1 MSSNGRNNV
10 DQAIIDPEIR
20 TEQSH
25 LDRAHSGLRAMRE
38 RAEQLLADLR
48 SAGKPDLDYEAAF
61 LRRVALLGE
70 SRRPLLFG
78 RIDEETGDSWRV
90 GRRHV
95 EDLRGDVLVVDWRAP
110 IATPFYRARPGDPL
124 GLRRRRQ
131 IMVDGTKVVA
141 VADDLFGRGHEN
153 ADRTRLR
160 GGDALLAELERAR
173 TGEML
178 DIVATIQAEQD
189 EIIRSP
195 LDGLLVVQ
203 GGPGTGKTAVALH
216 RAAYLL
222 YNHPELERS
231 GVLVIGPSRAF
242 LRYIAEVLPSLGE
255 EAVLQMT
262 IADLVSRTRVRGE
275 DPPLA
280 ARTKGDVRMT
290 GVIARALELSRNPL
304 TEPVAVKARY
314 TVVTLDPDTVN
325 GLVATIAARGMPYK
339 AGRAALGA
347 RLVSLARQRLRKA
360 RRFEGDEPWF
370 AKELTAGTEFA
381 ELRDRLWPR
390 VSPAQL
396 VTDLLSRPGFLKRAA
411 HGLLDE
417 GEVAALH
424 RPRPRSLARAPWTSD
439 DVALLDEAN
448 FLINGQTRT
457 YGHVV
462 VDEAQDL
469 SPMQLRMLARRAPR
483 GSLTVLGDIAQATGT
498 WSYQSWDEIAPH
510 LPSGASRREELTLGY
525 RAPGQV
531 LEMASRLLAVSAP
544 TVQPTRSVR
553 RGRHE
558 PRILAVT
565 AENLVSASID
575 EARRLAGEG
584 FLVGLIV
591 PPGPVDA
598 EALHATSSASD
609 VGRLDRDGMSRP
621 ITLLPAPAAKGLE
634 FDAVVVVEPMLIAG
648 DEVRGLRLLYVAL
661 TRPIQHLSI
670 VHAGPLPG
678 LLTARA
684 ETPATGRGDSRLREA
699 RPAPPAW

>member
-1 MSSNGRNNV
+1 MSTDGL
-10 DQAIIDPEIR
+10 QTHETAMADPEIHA
-20 TEQSH
+20 EQLH
-25 LDRAHSGLRAMRE
+25 LDRSHRGLRMMRE
-38 RAEQLLADLR
+38 RAQQLLAELR
-48 SAGKPDLDYEAAF
+48 AAGKPDLDYEEAF
-61 LRRVALLGE
+61 LRRIALLGE

-78 RIDEETGDSWRV
+78 RIDEVGGQSWRV

-95 EDLRGDVLVVDWRAP
+95 EDLKGDVLVVDWRAP
-110 IATPFYRARPGDPL
+110 ISTSFYRARPGDPL
-124 GLRRRRQ
+124 GLKRRRQ

-141 VADDLFGRGHEN
+141 VADDLFGPGHED

-216 RAAYLL
+216 RAAFLL
-222 YNHPELERS
+222 YNHPELARS

-242 LRYIAEVLPSLGE
+242 LRYIAQVLPSLGE

-262 IADLVSRTRVRGE
+262 IGDLVSRTRVRGE
-275 DPPLA
+275 DTPLA
-280 ARTKGDVRMT
+280 ARTKGDVRMAS
-290 GVIARALELSRNPL
+290 VIARALELSRSEI

-314 TVVTLDPDTVN
+314 TVITLETEAVN
-325 GLVATIAARGMPYK
+325 DLVATIAARGMPYK
-339 AGRAALGA
+339 AGRTALQA
-347 RLVSLARQRLRKA
+347 RLVTLARHSLRRA
-360 RRFEGDEPWF
+360 GRYEGDEPWF
-370 AKELTAGTEFA
+370 ERDLKASSEFA
-381 ELRDRLWPR
+381 QLRDRLWPR

-396 VTDLLSRPGFLKRAA
+396 VTDLLSRAGFLKEAGRA
-411 HGLLDE
+411 LLDATE
-417 GEVAALH
+417 ITALR
-424 RPRPRSLARAPWTSD
+424 RPRPKSIARAPWTID

-448 FLINGQTRT
+448 FHINGQTHT

-498 WSYQSWDEIAPH
+498 WNYQSWDEIAPH
-510 LPSGASRREELTLGY
+510 LPGAADSRREELTLGY

-531 LEMASRLLAVSAP
+531 LDLASRLLVVSAP

-553 RGRHE
+553 QGRRE
-558 PRILAVT
+558 PRIIAVT
-565 AENLVSASID
+565 ADDLVSESLA
-575 EARRLAGEG
+575 EARRLAAEG

-591 PPGPVDA
+591 PPGAVDT
-598 EALHATSSASD
+598 EMQHATAGAGD
-609 VGRLDRDGMSRP
+609 IARLDELGITRS

-670 VHAGPLPG
+670 LHARPLPA
-678 LLTARA
+678 LLER
-684 ETPATGRGDSRLREA
+684 
-699 RPAPPAW
+699 

>member
-1 MSSNGRNNV
+1 MSV
-10 DQAIIDPEIR
+10 DGTQDPANHAAASVDPEIQA
-20 TEQSH
+20 EQLH
-25 LDRAHSGLRAMRE
+25 LDRSHRGLRMMRE
-38 RAEQLLADLR
+38 RSEQLLAELR
-48 SAGKPDLDYEAAF
+48 EAGKPDLDYEAAF
-61 LRRVALLGE
+61 LRRIALLGE

-78 RIDEETGDSWRV
+78 RIDEIAGPSWRV

-95 EDLRGDVLVVDWRAP
+95 EDLKGDVLVVDWRAP
-110 IATPFYRARPGDPL
+110 ISTSFYRARPGDPL
-124 GLRRRRQ
+124 GLKRRRQ
-131 IMVDGTKVVA
+131 IMVDGTKVIA
-141 VADDLFGRGHEN
+141 VADDLFGPGHED

-178 DIVATIQAEQD
+178 DIVATIQGEQD

-195 LDGLLVVQ
+195 LEGLLVVQ

-222 YNHPELERS
+222 YNHPELARS

-242 LRYIAEVLPSLGE
+242 LRYIAQVLPSLGE

-262 IADLVSRTRVRGE
+262 IGDLVSRTRVRG
-275 DPPLA
+275 DDAPLA
-280 ARTKGDVRMT
+280 GRTKGDVRMAK
-290 GVIARALELSRNPL
+290 VIARALELSRSPI

-314 TVVTLDPDTVN
+314 TVITLESEGVN
-325 GLVATIAARGMPYK
+325 DLVATIAARGMPYS
-339 AGRAALGA
+339 AGRHALQA
-347 RLVSLARQRLRKA
+347 RLVSHARHRLRQTG
-360 RRFEGDEPWF
+360 RYEGDEPWF
-370 AKELTAGTEFA
+370 ERELRAGPEFSQ
-381 ELRDRLWPR
+381 LRDRLWPR

-396 VTDLLSRPGFLKRAA
+396 VTDLLSRPALLERAGQ
-411 HGLLDE
+411 GLLDAKE
-417 GEVAALH
+417 IAALH
-424 RPRPRSLARAPWTSD
+424 RRRPKSMGRTPWTLD
-439 DVALLDEAN
+439 DIALIDEAN
-448 FLINGQTRT
+448 FLINGQTHT

-483 GSLTVLGDIAQATGT
+483 GSLTVLGDIAQATGR

-510 LPSGASRREELTLGY
+510 LPGAADSRREELTLGY

-531 LEMASRLLAVSAP
+531 LDLASRLLPVSAP

-553 RGRHE
+553 QGRRE
-558 PRILAVT
+558 PRIIAVT
-565 AENLVSASID
+565 RDDLVSESLA
-575 EARRLAGEG
+575 EARRLAAEG

-598 EALHATSSASD
+598 EAAKAIAGADD
-609 VGRLDRDGMSRP
+609 VARLDELGITRS

-634 FDAVVVVEPMLIAG
+634 FDAVVVVEPTLIAG

-661 TRPIQHLSI
+661 TRPIQHLTI
-670 VHAGPLPG
+670 VHARPLPA
-678 LLTARA
+678 LLS
-684 ETPATGRGDSRLREA
+684 EPAAS
-699 RPAPPAW
+699 

>member
-1 MSSNGRNNV
+1 MSTDGL
-10 DQAIIDPEIR
+10 QTHETAMADPEIHA
-20 TEQSH
+20 EQLH
-25 LDRAHSGLRAMRE
+25 LDRSHRGLRMMRE
-38 RAEQLLADLR
+38 RAQQLLAELR
-48 SAGKPDLDYEAAF
+48 AAGKPDLDYEEAF
-61 LRRVALLGE
+61 LRRIALLGE

-78 RIDEETGDSWRV
+78 RIDEVGGQSWRV

-95 EDLRGDVLVVDWRAP
+95 EDLKGDVLVVDWRAP
-110 IATPFYRARPGDPL
+110 ISTSFYRARPGDPL
-124 GLRRRRQ
+124 GLKRRRQ

-141 VADDLFGRGHEN
+141 VADDLFGPGHED

-216 RAAYLL
+216 RAAFLL
-222 YNHPELERS
+222 YNHPELARS

-242 LRYIAEVLPSLGE
+242 LRYIAQVLPSLGE

-262 IADLVSRTRVRGE
+262 IGDLVSRTRVRGE
-275 DPPLA
+275 DTPLA
-280 ARTKGDVRMT
+280 ARTKGDVRMAS
-290 GVIARALELSRNPL
+290 VIARALELSRSEI

-314 TVVTLDPDTVN
+314 TVITLETEAVN
-325 GLVATIAARGMPYK
+325 DLVATIAARGMPYK
-339 AGRAALGA
+339 AGRTALQA
-347 RLVSLARQRLRKA
+347 RLVTLARHSLRRA
-360 RRFEGDEPWF
+360 GRYEGDEPWF
-370 AKELTAGTEFA
+370 ERDLKASSEFA
-381 ELRDRLWPR
+381 QLRDRLWPR

-396 VTDLLSRPGFLKRAA
+396 VTDLLSRAGFLKEAGRA
-411 HGLLDE
+411 LLDATE
-417 GEVAALH
+417 ISALR
-424 RPRPRSLARAPWTSD
+424 RPRPKSIARAPWTID

-448 FLINGQTRT
+448 FLINGQTHT

-462 VDEAQDL
+462 LDEAQDL

-498 WSYQSWDEIAPH
+498 WNYQSWDEIAPH
-510 LPSGASRREELTLGY
+510 LPGAADSRREELTLGY

-531 LEMASRLLAVSAP
+531 LDLASRLLVVSAP

-553 RGRHE
+553 QGRRE
-558 PRILAVT
+558 PRIIAVT
-565 AENLVSASID
+565 ADDLVSESLA
-575 EARRLAGEG
+575 EARRLAAEG

-591 PPGPVDA
+591 PPGAVDT
-598 EALHATSSASD
+598 EMQHATAGAGD
-609 VGRLDRDGMSRP
+609 IARLDELGITRS

-670 VHAGPLPG
+670 LHARPLPA
-678 LLTARA
+678 LLER
-684 ETPATGRGDSRLREA
+684 
-699 RPAPPAW
+699 